1 MIPEDT
7 FARHNELLRYV
18 NQNLTVPPLKA
29 ICKTGGLVTQGR
41 KNMLQMRIVGRLNEL
56 RATNRVHEYEVL
68 KRAIL
73 DQYAEHFATRPA
85 WNSPPVGTGLSAYAG
100 TAATGIR
107 HGSSLPHGTIAGTGG
122 AEPMVFKSSPFFVLL
137 AQLYNPCY
145 CGAIPEHR
153 SSFTMAFRF
162 TQSQL
167 DKMKDNSYRVYLL
180 SALSEDA
187 YRQATIQFPLSI
199 EIRVNGKV
207 VQANLRGLKNKPGTA
222 KPADLTD
229 YVTKDATTRNT
240 VEVIYA
246 YTRQRYT
253 VTLHLARKR
262 SVQDIVTRIV
272 AGKRLAKETVIAQ
285 INKSHGDGDD
295 DDIMATSSI
304 VSLKCPLSFGR
315 IQVPIRTI
323 RCAHVQCFDATS
335 YIQLQEQ
342 APTWQCPVC
351 NIYAPIE
358 DIVVDNY
365 FEEILKH
372 TSKRVESI
380 EIDPSGTWRVPEQ
393 NGVAD
398 ETDSEDDIG
407 EGRHHDHHDA
417 VSHHE
422 ALEVIDSSPRRGGSR
437 APANVIDLTLSD
449 DEEPARPA
457 PRQVEASIST
467 GVGSNNGFHE
477 AENGEAHEGHRDSNG
492 LSGLFTPSEHGEDNG
507 YQTDQGLGDNSEP
520 GVDQRQ
526 GPFAMLT
533 EAALQGDVDNFEVPV
548 TSIIETPNRIE
559 SFINSIPDFS
569 DYMPSPTPPPMQSES
584 EQDQQ
589 NQQDQQTQTPV
600 QAQGS
605 PEQSQQREQV
615 YRPVTPARSY
625 PETTSTSSHS
635 LPAITASMGA
645 LIRNAQTASATSS
658 PPPIR
663 GYFSTPPRF
672 PFPTFTMSGSLSP
685 RYGPAL
691 PGAMANTNDSNGLN
705 GGTTLPNPSP
715 TIGLGSVNSP
725 YAAGSVPSEV
735 ADEPPAKRQNIG
747 PRLSA
752 IGNDNQFGMPEWAV
766 MPSPTASTV
775 VIDQSS
781 DRMQGHDEER
791 R

>member
-29 ICKTGGLVTQGR
+29 ICKTAGLVTQGR

-56 RATNRVHEYEVL
+56 RATNRVHDYEIL

-85 WNSPPVGTGLSAYAG
+85 WNSPSTATGMSAYAG
-100 TAATGIR
+100 TAGTGVR
-107 HGSSLPHGTIAGTGG
+107 QHGSTLPNGTIAGTGG

-137 AQLYNPCY
+137 AQLYHPCY

-167 DKMKDNSYRVYLL
+167 DKMRDDSYRVYLL

-187 YRQATIQFPLSI
+187 YRQATIQFPQSI

-207 VQANLRGLKNKPGTA
+207 VQANLRGIKNKPGTA

-229 YVTKDATTRNT
+229 YITKDAVTRNT
-240 VEVIYA
+240 IEVIYA

-262 SVQDIVTRIV
+262 SVQDIVTRII

-285 INKSHGDGDD
+285 ISKSHGDGDD

-323 RCAHVQCFDATS
+323 RCTHVQCFDATS

-365 FEEILKH
+365 FDEILKH
-372 TSKRVESI
+372 TSKKVESI
-380 EIDPSGTWRVPEQ
+380 EIDPSGVWRVPEQ

-398 ETDSEDDIG
+398 DTDSEDEIG
-407 EGRHHDHHDA
+407 AGRNPEATQQHHG
-417 VSHHE
+417 
-422 ALEVIDSSPRRGGSR
+422 ALEVIDSSPRRAGSR

-449 DEEPARPA
+449 DEESSRPA
-457 PRQVEASIST
+457 PRQVQPST
-467 GVGSNNGFHE
+467 STAVGPSNNGFHD
-477 AENGEAHEGHRDSNG
+477 AETGEDREGRRDSTG
-492 LSGLFTPSEHGEDNG
+492 LSGLFTPSEHGPDDG
-507 YQTDQGLGDNSEP
+507 YQTDQGFGDNP
-520 GVDQRQ
+520 DDGVDERE

-533 EAALQGDVDNFEVPV
+533 EVAVQGDADNFEVPD

-569 DYMPSPTPPPMQSES
+569 DYMPSPTPPPMDSEP
-584 EQDQQ
+584 Q
-589 NQQDQQTQTPV
+589 
-600 QAQGS
+600 QAQGPGQEPG
-605 PEQSQQREQV
+605 PEPEPAAQQSEQV
-615 YRPVTPARSY
+615 LRPITPARSY
-625 PETTSTSSHS
+625 PPDATSTSSHS

-645 LIRNAQTASATSS
+645 LIRDAQTAAAPTTPS
-658 PPPIR
+658 PPPMR
-663 GYFSTPPRF
+663 GYFSTPPRL
-672 PFPTFTMSGSLSP
+672 PFPTVSMSGGLSP
-685 RYGPAL
+685 RYGPAM
-691 PGAMANTNDSNGLN
+691 PGAMNTNGSSNGLN
-705 GGTTLPNPSP
+705 GTTTRLPNPLNALAPLDSQ
-715 TIGLGSVNSP
+715 
-725 YAAGSVPSEV
+725 YAGSSVSE
-735 ADEPPAKRQNIG
+735 APDEPPPKRQNIG
-747 PRLSA
+747 HASSSA
-752 IGNDNQFGMPEWAV
+752 SGAGGQFGIPEWAV

-775 VIDQSS
+775 VIEQSS
-781 DRMQGHDEER
+781 DRMGQDDER